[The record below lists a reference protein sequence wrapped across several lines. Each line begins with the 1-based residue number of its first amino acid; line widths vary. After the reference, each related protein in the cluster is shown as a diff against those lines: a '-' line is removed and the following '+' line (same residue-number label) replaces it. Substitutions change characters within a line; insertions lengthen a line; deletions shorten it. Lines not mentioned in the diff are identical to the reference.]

1 MENNRKPVINILLH
15 AHLQKQKRPQNQCWF
30 QIKQKC
36 FSSAPLFLKKALFV
50 LPYTEVLSHLLS
62 AGPHDG
68 LVLSNTQ
75 LLAVHQAGAFGSRL
89 VLVVGVLFQ
98 VLLAEASLLLII
110 GLLLQV
116 GHGFPAGACRMSD
129 TLVYSISISI

>member
-1 MENNRKPVINILLH
+1 MHIYK
-15 AHLQKQKRPQNQCWF
+15 KQKRPQNQCWF
-30 QIKQKC
+30 QIKQTKKI
-36 FSSAPLFLKKALFV
+36 SSAPLFLKKVLVV

-116 GHGFPAGACRMSD
+116 GHGFPAGACITSN
-129 TLVYSISISI
+129 TLVSNQYLVT

>member
-1 MENNRKPVINILLH
+1 MHIYKKTKKTTKPVLVSK
-15 AHLQKQKRPQNQCWF
+15 KQTKF
-30 QIKQKC
+30 
-36 FSSAPLFLKKALFV
+36 FSSAPLFLKKALVV

-75 LLAVHQAGAFGSRL
+75 LLSVHQAGAFGSRL

-116 GHGFPAGACRMSD
+116 GHGFPAGACRTSD
-129 TLVYSISISI
+129 TLVRNQYLVT